1 MMPIGDPPEDALEY
15 DADMMQALLDLGT
28 TGERRTLLRSVVQ
41 EIVVSRD
48 EAAIIY
54 SLLVALGVPDEER
67 GP

>member
-1 MMPIGDPPEDALEY
+1 MMPIGDPPEDALGY
-15 DADMMQALLDLGT
+15 DADMQALLELGT

>member
-15 DADMMQALLDLGT
+15 DADMQALLELGT

>member
-15 DADMMQALLDLGT
+15 DADMQALLELGT

-54 SLLVALGVPDEER
+54 IRFWLL
-67 GP
+67 